1 MVGLS
6 AVECTEVT
14 GGANVSPAVR
24 HARSSK
30 WLCLSQ
36 SEKHFSGTAVQGVVR
51 RRLQSLFCGSVN
63 YRHAEPEEHTTVTPG
78 SSNQR

>member
-51 RRLQSLFCGSVN
+51 RRLQMNAPNQKHG
-63 YRHAEPEEHTTVTPG
+63 AMQTIT
-78 SSNQR
+78 SSSSG